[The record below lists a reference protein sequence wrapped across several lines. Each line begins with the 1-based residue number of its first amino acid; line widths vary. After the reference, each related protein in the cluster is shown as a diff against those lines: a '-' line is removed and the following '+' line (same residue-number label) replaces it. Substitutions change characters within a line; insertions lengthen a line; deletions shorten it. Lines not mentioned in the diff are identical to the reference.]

1 MSDSSFEEI
10 LLLEG
15 PPFHLEFAPIDG
27 RHMLHFARRLII
39 FRCTSAA
46 QRDAQLAAF
55 KIGIKALLVRC
66 PLLAGT
72 VVPSD
77 EKEDWRTIVPG
88 AGLELVVKD
97 LRKSIP
103 TFEELEAT
111 NFPPHHFS
119 WDLVM
124 PISRDLSNDRPH
136 AACKMQFSVFE
147 GGTILTL
154 AISHTVGDGGG
165 MDMLTRTLLDATRLA
180 QEDSSTIAPSGEL
193 LGIDRSFLRNI
204 KSDLEFKFEQHPAY
218 RLKSA
223 APLTVPGANTF
234 GAGSSEIPVL
244 LRISANGLAQLK
256 EDATTPGAR
265 ISTHDALA
273 ALMWRT
279 IMTVRHRRSSAAQ
292 SIPLSTTSNIF
303 MPTNARHHLKL
314 PPSYVGNVVYQLI
327 AGLDLG
333 TLFSP
338 SGLQRAALEI
348 RRAITAITPELVGN
362 YFAYLTD
369 DASSRGIDYQ
379 FMNGTAGTTGF
390 AMGTC
395 FGSTPVLIGGDWG
408 KAFGPVVAYRLPGDP
423 TNVVMPKLLDGAAEV
438 VLSMLPEEEEF
449 VRGSEGFGKYLAL

>member
-1 MSDSSFEEI
+1 MADSTFEET

-15 PPFHLEFAPIDG
+15 PSFHLEFAPIDG

-55 KIGIKALLVRC
+55 KTGLKALLLRC
-66 PLLAGT
+66 PLLAGV
-72 VVPSD
+72 VVPSN

-88 AGLELVVKD
+88 QGLELVVKD

-103 TFEELEAT
+103 TLDELEAT
-111 NFPPHHFS
+111 NFPPHHFP

-136 AACKMQFSVFE
+136 AAAKMQFSAFE

-154 AISHTVGDGGG
+154 AISHSVGDGGG

-180 QEDSSTIAPSGEL
+180 QEASSTIAPSGEL
-193 LGIDRSFLRNI
+193 LGIDRSLLCNI

-218 RLKSA
+218 RLRSA

-234 GAGSSEIPVL
+234 GSTSSEIPIL

-279 IMTVRHRRSSAAQ
+279 IMRVRHDRSSAAQ

-303 MPTNARHHLKL
+303 MPTNARHHLNL

-327 AGLDLG
+327 AGLDLD

-338 SGLQRAALEI
+338 SGLQRAALEV
-348 RRAITAITPELVGN
+348 RRAITAITPELVGS

-369 DASSRGIDYQ
+369 DASSRAIDYQ

-395 FGSTPVLIGGDWG
+395 FGSTPVLYGGDWG
-408 KAFGPVVAYRLPGDP
+408 KAFGPVVAYRLPGDA
-423 TNVVMPKLLDGAAEV
+423 TNVVMPKLPNGVAEV
-438 VLSMLPEEEEF
+438 VLSMLPEEEEV
-449 VRGSEGFGKYLAL
+449 VRGIEGFGKYLAL